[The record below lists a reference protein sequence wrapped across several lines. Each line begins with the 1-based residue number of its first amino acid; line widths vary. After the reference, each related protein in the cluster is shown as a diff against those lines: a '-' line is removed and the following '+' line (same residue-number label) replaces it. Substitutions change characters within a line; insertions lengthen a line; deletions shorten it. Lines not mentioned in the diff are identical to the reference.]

1 MCNNQLINIVADD
14 KIPFLKGVLEPYSNV
29 RYLPGF
35 LITNKEI
42 RDADAIII
50 RTVTK
55 CNDKLL
61 EGTAVKFIASPSI
74 GFDHVDTEY
83 CRKYNITWTNAPG
96 CNSSSVQQYIASAL
110 LHFAKHHRF
119 RLSNKTLGI
128 VGVGNV
134 GEKVAG
140 LATTLGMNVLLND
153 PPRERVEGKKD
164 FVTLEQIL
172 TESDIISLHVPL
184 TKKGIDKTYHLVDKQ
199 FLQKMNPGCYIIN
212 SSRGPVVNELDLMK
226 VVQSGKPGGVILDVW
241 ENEPD
246 INTELLNLIDIGTP
260 HIAGYSQEGKANGT
274 AISVRAIS
282 KFYDLGLHEW
292 YPESIPN
299 PDNPEIKM
307 DCTGKSEEDIIRE
320 IIHSTYPIEKDDKK
334 LRHSPEK
341 FEALRGKYPVRREFP
356 AFEVNLKNGN
366 PELRKKIEALGFR
379 VRNGS

>member
-1 MCNNQLINIVADD
+1 MKIVADD

-35 LITNKEI
+35 FITNKEI
-42 RDADAIII
+42 RDNDAIII

-61 EGTAVKFIASPSI
+61 EGTAVKFIAAASI
-74 GFDHVDTEY
+74 GYDHIDTEY
-83 CRKYNITWTNAPG
+83 CRKHNITWTNAPG

-110 LHFAKHHRF
+110 LHFAKHHSF
-119 RLSNKTLGI
+119 RLSGKTFGI

-134 GEKVAG
+134 GKKVAG

-153 PPRERVEGKKD
+153 PPRERVEGKKE

-172 TESDIISLHVPL
+172 AESDIITLHVPL
-184 TKKGIDKTYHLVDKQ
+184 TKKGIDKTYHMVDKQ

-212 SSRGPVVNELDLMK
+212 SSRGSVVNEMDLMK
-226 VVQSGKPGGVILDVW
+226 VVRSGKPGGVILDVW

-246 INTELLNLIDIGTP
+246 INPELLNLIDIGTP

-274 AISVRAIS
+274 AMSVRAIS
-282 KFYDLGLHEW
+282 KFYNLGLNTW
-292 YPESIPN
+292 YPENIPA
-299 PDNPEIKM
+299 PDHPEIRVE
-307 DCTGKSEEDIIRE
+307 CAAKSEEEILRE
-320 IIHSTYPIEKDDKK
+320 IIHSTYPIEKDDAR